1 MIRSGLNQLSNMSDL
16 GFRSPPQ
23 AWSSPDAT
31 DPVPSRAE
39 SRKQIETVTFALL
52 AYNQEKYIGA
62 AIEGALSQTFEPLEI
77 ILSDDRSSDE
87 TFEIMRRLARE
98 YNGPHSIKVRQNSVN
113 LGLSSHLNAVIKEST
128 SDVIILA
135 AGDDISAPT
144 RSTLTMNLFNRHPG
158 AVSVLLSG
166 KVLHEDGTQSYR
178 NINPKSRKD
187 TLQDLQSM
195 LRRKHVNFGPTRAI
209 RKEVFEVFGDLNSDC
224 PTEDTTLLLRS
235 LILGKVVLS
244 ASQGVT
250 YRKHT
255 KSLSSTSSMLSMDTR
270 AIIRQYE
277 IDLARAVSLNL
288 LRDSEIAGLHSWI
301 EVESKDRELRLKL
314 LKRQGL
320 TLADFLFAWRE
331 PTFRIAKKLKITLS
345 SISHA
350 IHHLKTLRWSG
361 N

>member
-1 MIRSGLNQLSNMSDL
+1 M
-16 GFRSPPQ
+16 FRSLPRS
-23 AWSSPDAT
+23 WSSADVTA
-31 DPVPSRAE
+31 PVPSRAE
-39 SRKQIETVTFALL
+39 SRKQSETVTFALL
-52 AYNQEKYIGA
+52 AYNQEKYIRA
-62 AIEGALSQTFEPLEI
+62 AIDGALSQTFEPLEI

-113 LGLSSHLNAVIKEST
+113 LGLSGHLNAVIKEST

-144 RSTLTMNLFNRHPG
+144 RSTLTMNLLNRHPG

-178 NINPKSRKD
+178 NINPKSRSE
-187 TLQDLQSM
+187 TLQDLQSL
-195 LRRKHVNFGPTRAI
+195 LRGKHKNFGPARAI
-209 RKEVFEVFGDLNSDC
+209 RKEVFDVFGDLNSDC
-224 PTEDTTLLLRS
+224 PTEDSTLLLRS

-250 YRKHT
+250 YRKHA
-255 KSLSSTSSMLSMDTR
+255 KSLSSTPSMLSMDTK

-277 IDLARAVSLNL
+277 TDLARAVSLDL

-301 EVESKDRELRLKL
+301 NFQSKHRELRLKV

-320 TLADFLFAWRE
+320 TIADFLFLWRE
-331 PTFRIAKKLKITLS
+331 PTFRIVKKIRITLS
-345 SISHA
+345 SIFHA
-350 IHHLKTLRWSG
+350 IHHLKTMRWSG